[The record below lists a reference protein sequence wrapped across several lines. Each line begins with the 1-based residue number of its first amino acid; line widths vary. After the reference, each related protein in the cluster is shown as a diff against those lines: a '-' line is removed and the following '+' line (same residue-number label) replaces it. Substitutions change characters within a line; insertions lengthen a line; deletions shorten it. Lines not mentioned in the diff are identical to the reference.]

1 MSADR
6 LLTLVETC
14 QMLGVHDDT
23 VRRWGDAGTLPM
35 VRTPGGH
42 RRYPLSG
49 VQTFLGHK
57 QPDAVDATVK
67 VAVYCRVS
75 SHEQKQKGD
84 LDRQIGRMS
93 VHCAAKSY
101 TVVEILDDVGSGLS
115 DTRPKLQ
122 KLFQLVNAG
131 KVNRVVVEHKDRLT
145 RFGFSLLQSYFAS
158 HGVTIEWVNEVLG
171 KSYEDE
177 LVGDILALM
186 ASFSARIY
194 GRRSAENRRKKLDA
208 QPKIAKESV

>member
-1 MSADR
+1 MSVDR

-42 RRYPLSG
+42 RRFPFSG
-49 VQTFLGHK
+49 VQALLGHK
-57 QPDAVDATVK
+57 QPEIKTGK
-67 VAVYCRVS
+67 FVAIYCRVS

-93 VHCAAKSY
+93 VHCASKGY
-101 TVVEILDDVGSGLS
+101 TVVEILDDVGSGIS

-122 KLFQLVNAG
+122 KLFQLVGTG
-131 KVNRVVVEHKDRLT
+131 KVNRVVIEHKDRLT
-145 RFGFSLLQSYFAS
+145 RFGFGLLESYFAS
-158 HGVTIEWVNEVLG
+158 HGVVIEWVNEVLG

-194 GRRSAENRRKKLDA
+194 GRRSAENRRKNNQAAEDV
-208 QPKIAKESV
+208 P

>member
-1 MSADR
+1 MSIDR
-6 LLTLVETC
+6 LLTIVETC

-49 VQTFLGHK
+49 VQAFLGHK
-57 QPDAVDATVK
+57 QPEVKDATNR
-67 VAVYCRVS
+67 VAIYCRVS

-93 VHCAAKSY
+93 VHCAIKNY
-101 TVVEILDDVGSGLS
+101 LVIEILDDVGSGLS

-145 RFGFSLLQSYFAS
+145 RFGFGLIESYFSS

-194 GRRSAENRRKKLDA
+194 GRRSAENRRKKNQA
-208 QPKIAKESV
+208 AEVVVPNA